1 MKFGVIVFPGTNGD
15 FDAYDVLNR
24 IIGQPVEKVWHD
36 RQDLDEFDCVILPAG
51 FSYGDYLRTG
61 AIARFSPVMR
71 GIEKMAADGRLVLGI
86 CNGFQILLEAGLLP
100 GAVRRNESLQFRNV
114 WVNLR
119 VENNHLPFTHQ
130 YEAGQVLKMD
140 IAHGEGNYYVDDE
153 TLDDMKKNNQIVMRY
168 CTPLGE
174 ITHAANPNGA
184 LENIAGICNR
194 RGNVMGLMPHPERSA
209 ELLIGSVDGKTM
221 FTSLVEWWKG
231 SGRCDR

>member
-15 FDAYDVLNR
+15 FDAFDVLDR

-36 RQDLDEFDCVILPAG
+36 RENLDEFDCVVLPAG

-71 GIEKMAADGRLVLGI
+71 GIEKMAADGKLVLGI

-119 VENNHLPFTHQ
+119 VENNRLPFTQ
-130 YEAGQVLKMD
+130 GYQPGQVLKMD
-140 IAHGEGNYYVDDE
+140 IAHGEGNYYIDDE
-153 TLDDMKKNNQIVMRY
+153 TLKDMKAHDQIVVRY
-168 CTPLGE
+168 CTPEGE
-174 ITHAANPNGA
+174 ITRAANPNGA
-184 LENIAGICNR
+184 LDNIAGICNR
-194 RGNVMGLMPHPERSA
+194 RGNVMGLMPHPERSS
-209 ELLIGSVDGKTM
+209 ERLIGSEDGKTM
-221 FTSLVEWWKG
+221 FTSLVDWWKG
-231 SGRCDR
+231 SGRHGR